1 MLCGFACRLIDVV
14 PTQVPVGQIRQ
25 MRKIPPLNAL
35 RAFEA
40 AARHKSFTKAAAE
53 LGVTPTAISHQ
64 VKLLEDTIGHS
75 LFRRFPRPL
84 ALTAEGQRLFPAIR
98 DSLDSMA
105 EAVQDI
111 TAPARQPVLRVSTT
125 VAFASG
131 VLLPHLGDWGRACS
145 DTELQV
151 HASDYPVDLNSGEI
165 DVAVRYARAADE
177 DLVCEEL
184 CRDHY
189 VPMLSPAL
197 LGESQEKDNREEVL
211 SSLPLIAFSWK
222 RPDPAAPTW
231 ERWFEHA
238 CREGR
243 PVSCLSKAQVI
254 RLSEETHAIEAAV
267 AGQGVVLASAVI
279 ARGHRERKNLV
290 AGTDITLPGL
300 TYFLV
305 YPPRLQG
312 DPRVVSFRR
321 WLGGI
326 LEAHPAGGQETRQA

>member
-1 MLCGFACRLIDVV
+1 
-14 PTQVPVGQIRQ
+14 

-40 AARHKSFTKAAAE
+40 AARHKSFTRAAAE

-64 VKLLEDTIGHS
+64 VKLLEDTIGHC
-75 LFRRFPRPL
+75 LFRRFPRPM

-105 EAVQDI
+105 EAVQDL
-111 TAPARQPVLRVSTT
+111 TASARKPVLRVSTT

-131 VLLPHLGDWGRACS
+131 VLLPHLGDWGRACG

-151 HASDYPVDLNSGEI
+151 HASDYPVDLNSGDI
-165 DVAVRYARAADE
+165 DVAVRYARTADE

-197 LGESQEKDNREEVL
+197 LATSPAEDKREEVL

-222 RPDPAAPTW
+222 RPDPAEPTW
-231 ERWFEHA
+231 ERWFERA
-238 CREGR
+238 RMEGR
-243 PVSCLSKAQVI
+243 AVSCLSKAQVI

-267 AGQGVVLASAVI
+267 AGQGVVLASSVI
-279 ARGHRERKNLV
+279 ARGHREREKLV

-305 YPPRLQG
+305 CPPRLQG
-312 DPRVVSFRR
+312 DPRVASFRR
-321 WLGGI
+321 WLNGI
-326 LEAHPAGGQETRQA
+326 LEPHPAGGPKARPA